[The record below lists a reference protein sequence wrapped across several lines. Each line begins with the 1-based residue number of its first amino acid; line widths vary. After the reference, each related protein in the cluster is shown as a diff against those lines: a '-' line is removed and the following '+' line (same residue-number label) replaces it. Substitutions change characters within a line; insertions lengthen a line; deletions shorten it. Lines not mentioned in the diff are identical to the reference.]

1 MANITR
7 RDIFRGAF
15 KATQRVAGAALADGP
30 ARPERIPP
38 SAAGLEAIAG
48 DFPPELLSL
57 EAQRLGLDPE
67 SPDREA
73 LLAAVYEAMS
83 GRGPG
88 TRGP

>member
-1 MANITR
+1 MTR
-7 RDIFRGAF
+7 RNIFRGAF
-15 KATQRVAGAALADGP
+15 KATQRVADAALTDGS

-38 SAAGLEAIAG
+38 SPAELEAIAG

-73 LLAAVYEAMS
+73 LLVAIYEAMS

-88 TRGP
+88 ASGP